1 MTELETLMK
10 TLNLTEKEAR
20 ELQAYD
26 RDIDNGK
33 ASPYDLDEEHAK
45 VAKEMAN
52 VETHKM
58 RKKTVI
64 EEDITKTSEKAK
76 ILLALSVFLANS
88 EDINADKVEFLN
100 VERQLAFYVGDNKY
114 ELVLTQKRSK

>member
-10 TLNLTEKEAR
+10 TLNLTEEEAR

-64 EEDITKTSEKAK
+64 EEDITKTSKKAK
-76 ILLALSVFLANS
+76 ILLALSEFLANS
-88 EDINADKVEFLN
+88 EEINAENINFLN
-100 VERQLAFYVGDNKY
+100 VERQLTFNVGSNNY
-114 ELVLTQKRSK
+114 EIILTQKRSK

>member
-10 TLNLTEKEAR
+10 TLNLTEEEAR

-33 ASPYDLDEEHAK
+33 ASPYDLDEEHAR

>member
-1 MTELETLMK
+1 MSDLATLMR
-10 TLNLTEKEAR
+10 TLNLTEEEAR

-26 RDIDNGK
+26 KDIDNGK

-76 ILLALSVFLANS
+76 ILLALSVFLADS

-100 VERQLAFYVGDNKY
+100 VERQLAFCVGDNKY

>member
-10 TLNLTEKEAR
+10 TLNLTEEEAR

-64 EEDITKTSEKAK
+64 EKDITKTSEKAK